1 MANSR
6 RLILTAGLYAFRVH
20 LGVLLPRISIR
31 KLLRFAQRD
40 PVFEAAYKGS
50 VALRLE
56 DDAEDLRHYL
66 LAVYHD
72 GYV

>member
-1 MANSR
+1 MVNSR

-31 KLLRFAQRD
+31 QLLRFAQRD

-56 DDAEDLRHYL
+56 DDAEDLRQYL